1 MSDRSAFTTPLAAK
15 TLLVLGLGNL
25 GSYALAMLIRR
36 PTGPRLVVAGR
47 DGDAVTKRANL
58 SRLTAAQLGFHR
70 TFGTAVIDLTDVT
83 ATTTARTLADL
94 RPDIVFTTA
103 SKQAWWVVNSLPE
116 PLREELS
123 QAQFGPWL
131 PMHLAPL
138 LQLMQAVRMSGI
150 DTTVVN
156 AAFPDASHPALAGA
170 GLAPLVGIGN
180 VANPLPALRH
190 AAADLLTEPVDNV
203 SVRLVTAHYAST
215 RLPRLGHSGGAPYA
229 LSVMVGDKDVTASLD
244 TAQIAA
250 RSAEDHTRHG
260 GPLGGMLT
268 AASAVTVLD
277 SLLGE
282 EQRLVHTPGPLGLP
296 GGYPVLACE
305 RGVTLALPEGMSE
318 QAARRINEEGLAHDG
333 IARIESDG
341 TVRFTDHH
349 HQVMRE
355 VIGYDCPVLPLS
367 DVLDRADEL
376 GRRFAELRRG
386 LG

>member
-1 MSDRSAFTTPLAAK
+1 MSDRSAFATPLADK

-25 GSYALAMLIRR
+25 GSYALDMLIRR
-36 PTGPRLVVAGR
+36 PAGPRLIVAGR
-47 DGDAVTKRANL
+47 DGEAVRKRANL

-70 TFGTAVIDLTDVT
+70 TVGTAVIDLTDVT
-83 ATTTARTLADL
+83 ATARALAEL

-103 SKQAWWVVNSLPE
+103 SRQAWWVVDALPG

-123 QAQFGPWL
+123 PAQFGPWL

-138 LQLMQAVRMSGI
+138 LQLMQAVGASGI

-156 AAFPDASHPALAGA
+156 AAFPDATHAALAGA
-170 GLAPLVGIGN
+170 DLAPLVGIGN

-190 AAADLLTEPVDNV
+190 AAADLLAEPVDNV
-203 SVRLVTAHYAST
+203 SVRLVAAHYAST

-229 LSVMVGDKDVTASLD
+229 MSVLAGGKDVTASLD
-244 TAQIAA
+244 TAQVAA
-250 RSAEDHTRHG
+250 RAAADHTRHG

-268 AASAVTVLD
+268 AASAITVLD
-277 SLLGE
+277 GLLGE
-282 EQRLVHTPGPLGLP
+282 EERLVHAPGPLGLP
-296 GGYPVLACE
+296 GGYPLMASE

-318 QAARRINEEGLAHDG
+318 QTARRINEEGLAHDG
-333 IARIESDG
+333 IAGIEPDG
-341 TVRFTDHH
+341 TVRFADPH